1 MPLFSS
7 ILSSHLVILPEDPVH
22 VDPPSTGAFPVFA
35 VSELLAHLDLVN
47 EGPPLKSS
55 TTIFATV
62 PYRDCPSIISSPTAS
77 SHSST
82 SVSSL
87 ISFYAPAEYHGV
99 LPAFDNRAY
108 PLVSH
113 IGARYE
119 NRHSAWTK
127 KEELYYNYYDS
138 LFSRLGR
145 SWNPP
150 FPTTGSSL
158 DRRNIIRD
166 ANNSMIC
173 PFINFPVPSL
183 GAIDVRYALYDSYVE
198 MDSAALFYERAWFS
212 IRIAYGDNGCV
223 PIFYFPIATFS
234 PSRCTDV
241 TFNVFSPDGSL
252 YRSTY
257 TRLTSAPRAE
267 YAWNLGEGPR
277 TKFSILGA
285 HYDRR
290 EEYIDRFPH
299 DSPFRQDLAIQ
310 FVYEETA
317 ECLFGDEV
325 VPLPITLYV
334 YRRDSDL
341 SFTEL
346 LGAVRGFG
354 VPYRYE
360 AGPNLGSCLGK
371 DSFLSLVKRFKPGV
385 DPTRLAPDGRPLLAR
400 DHIIDRHSGRK
411 VMVAS
416 RNMVEEEAL
425 VFWLSP
431 LIRDRLWSKTF
442 TDFRS
447 SFLLSSYATKHVW
460 SVDLEN
466 RLQWAY
472 YELPRVSA
480 GVEMEFGAI
489 GTAAFYE
496 GLVRWFSG

>member
-7 ILSSHLVILPEDPVH
+7 ILSSHLVILPEDPLH

-47 EGPPLKSS
+47 EGPPLENS
-55 TTIFATV
+55 TTVFATV

-77 SHSST
+77 SRSST

-99 LPAFDNRAY
+99 LPALDNRAY

-138 LFSRLGR
+138 LFSRLGH

-183 GAIDVRYALYDSYVE
+183 GAINVRYALYDSYVE
-198 MDSAALFYERAWFS
+198 MDRAALFYERAWFS
-212 IRIAYGDNGCV
+212 IHIAYGDNGCI

-234 PSRCTDV
+234 PSHCTDV

-257 TRLTSAPRAE
+257 TRLTSAPRA
-267 YAWNLGEGPR
+267 
-277 TKFSILGA
+277 
-285 HYDRR
+285 D
-290 EEYIDRFPH
+290 
-299 DSPFRQDLAIQ
+299 
-310 FVYEETA
+310 
-317 ECLFGDEV
+317 
-325 VPLPITLYV
+325 
-334 YRRDSDL
+334 
-341 SFTEL
+341 
-346 LGAVRGFG
+346 
-354 VPYRYE
+354 
-360 AGPNLGSCLGK
+360 
-371 DSFLSLVKRFKPGV
+371 
-385 DPTRLAPDGRPLLAR
+385 
-400 DHIIDRHSGRK
+400 
-411 VMVAS
+411 
-416 RNMVEEEAL
+416 
-425 VFWLSP
+425 
-431 LIRDRLWSKTF
+431 
-442 TDFRS
+442 
-447 SFLLSSYATKHVW
+447 YATKHVW

-480 GVEMEFGAI
+480 RVEMEFGAI

-496 GLVRWFSG
+496 GLGSVRQEDPNESGPPAIARA